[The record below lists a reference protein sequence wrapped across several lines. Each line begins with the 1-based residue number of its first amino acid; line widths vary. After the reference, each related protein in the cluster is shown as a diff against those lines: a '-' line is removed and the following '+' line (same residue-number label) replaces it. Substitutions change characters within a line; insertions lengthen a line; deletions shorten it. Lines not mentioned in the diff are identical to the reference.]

1 MDEKR
6 SKAGGASQTGCLK
19 GGVVR
24 HRLDVSGGVET
35 SFNIVRSA
43 VSLVESLLLSVDIK
57 IHSP

>member
-24 HRLDVSGGVET
+24 RQLDVSGGVEET
-35 SFNIVRSA
+35 VVRSA
-43 VSLVESLLLSVDIK
+43 VSLVESLLLSVDVK

>member
-24 HRLDVSGGVET
+24 HRLDVSGGVEEP
-35 SFNIVRSA
+35 IVRSA